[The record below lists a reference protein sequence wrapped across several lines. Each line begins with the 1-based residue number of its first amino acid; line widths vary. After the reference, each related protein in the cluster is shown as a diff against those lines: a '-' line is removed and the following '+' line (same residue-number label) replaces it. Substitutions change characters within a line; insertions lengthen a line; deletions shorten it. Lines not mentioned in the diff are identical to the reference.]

1 MRISDWSSDVCSS
14 DLACND
20 GQSFSGSNP
29 APILVSTTPADG
41 ATGFPAAGDLEVV
54 FNEVVDAAAGAFAL
68 ACDVSGGVA
77 LSHPASGAA
86 FTLSTNTALHGGE
99 HCVLSI
105 DAAKLPDAGGAHPG
119 TNSAVGFNV
128 ADGGGGG
135 RAHDGT
141 SAPLNPSH
149 P

>member
-1 MRISDWSSDVCSS
+1 M
-14 DLACND
+14 
-20 GQSFSGSNP
+20 
-29 APILVSTTPADG
+29 VSTTPADG
-41 ATGFPAAGDLEVV
+41 ATGFPAAGDLDVV

-105 DAAKLPDAGGAHPG
+105 DAAKLTDAGGAHPG
-119 TNSAVGFNV
+119 THASVGLDRKSVVSGMRVSVSVTLGVHSF
-128 ADGGGGG
+128 
-135 RAHDGT
+135 
-141 SAPLNPSH
+141 LKKK
-149 P
+149 

>member
-14 DLACND
+14 DL
-20 GQSFSGSNP
+20 
-29 APILVSTTPADG
+29 PADG

-105 DAAKLPDAGGAHPG
+105 DAAKLTDAGGAHPR
-119 TNSAVGFNV
+119 SEERRVGKECV
-128 ADGGGGG
+128 STCRSRWSPD
-135 RAHDGT
+135 H
-141 SAPLNPSH
+141 
-149 P
+149 